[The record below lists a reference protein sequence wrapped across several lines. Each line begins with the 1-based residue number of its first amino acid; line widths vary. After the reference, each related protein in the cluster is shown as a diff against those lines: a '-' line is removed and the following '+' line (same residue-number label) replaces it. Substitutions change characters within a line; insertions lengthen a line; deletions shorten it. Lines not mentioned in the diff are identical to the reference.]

1 MIDYKKPLQFRNV
14 HTNTIPETP
23 NLEEI
28 KKLKML
34 RNLPKGKHEHN
45 NELKIM
51 TPRSTKNITQNEI

>member
-1 MIDYKKPLQFRNV
+1 MIDYPKPLKFRNV
-14 HTNTIPETP
+14 HTATIPETP

-45 NELKIM
+45 N
-51 TPRSTKNITQNEI
+51 